1 MIRRAAPATWR
12 RRAGVALATMSA
24 VVMLGSGAGGAASAA
39 AKPSTGL
46 RASLGS
52 STFPGRALILSAPP
66 GVALSAARVHIV
78 ENGRPVSGA
87 VVTPLDDARA
97 GDFGVVVAIDVS
109 DSMAGKSIRKAFSA
123 ARAIAAQRTGR
134 QLFGL
139 ILFAKKARVALPLT
153 TDPSAI
159 QRVLSARPQLRGG
172 TSIYDAMALAAQ
184 QLHDAHVTAGSVILL
199 SDGAD
204 NASTIREPAVAAM
217 ARADHISF
225 DTVGIRSSE
234 FDPHSLSA
242 LARDG
247 GGHFQTADAGQ
258 LPRVFTSLLSG
269 FLDRYAVHYLS
280 NAPRGQRIRVSVSV
294 DGVPGAVDLYYISP
308 PNASGIFGRRSKPK
322 SFWLS
327 RLGLVAVSF
336 GAALLVALGLI
347 AILASG
353 RRRSALRRR
362 VGEFI
367 SEVPDAG
374 PERFGTRAAT
384 RLVRLERW
392 LSRMS
397 WWPRFKEDVEIA
409 GFTRPA
415 AEIVAIDAAGTAG
428 LAVLVGAAVGAP
440 ALSLLMVPLGPLTL
454 RSLVR
459 HRMRKQRRLFADQLA
474 PHLEELASTLRAGH
488 GLVSG
493 LAEMVRSAAEPSRG
507 EWGRVLADE
516 RFGMALD
523 AAMRG
528 LARRMDC
535 SDVEQV
541 ALVASLHHRTGGN
554 MAEVLDRVAEA
565 VRERADLRRELT
577 ALTAQARLSRWV
589 VTALPPGLVGVITLI
604 DPHYMRPLF
613 HGVGIVMLGIAL
625 VLVIIGSLV
634 IRALTEIKV

>member
-12 RRAGVALATMSA
+12 RRAGVALATIGA
-24 VVMLGSGAGGAASAA
+24 VLMLGSGAGGVASAA

-46 RASLGS
+46 HASLGNA
-52 STFPGRALILSAPP
+52 TFPGRALVLSAPP

-109 DSMAGKSIRKAFSA
+109 DSMAGRSIRKAFAA

-139 ILFAKKARVALPLT
+139 ILFAKKARVALRLT

-159 QRVLSARPQLRGG
+159 QHVLDAPPQLMGG
-172 TSIYDAMALAAQ
+172 TSIYDAMALAVQ
-184 QLHDAHVTAGSVILL
+184 QLQDAHVTAGSVILL
-199 SDGAD
+199 SDGGD
-204 NASTIREPAVAAM
+204 NASTIRESAVAAM

-234 FDPHSLSA
+234 FNPRSLSA

-269 FLDRYAVHYLS
+269 LLDRYAVHYLS
-280 NAPRGQRIRVSVSV
+280 NAPRGQRIRASVSV
-294 DGVPGAVDLYYISP
+294 DGVPGAVDVYYTSP
-308 PNASGIFGRRSKPK
+308 ANASRIFASRSKPK
-322 SFWLS
+322 SFWVS
-327 RLGLVAVSF
+327 GLGLVTVSF
-336 GAALLVALGLI
+336 GAALLIALGLI
-347 AILASG
+347 AILAP

-362 VGEFI
+362 VGEFT

-374 PERFGTRAAT
+374 SELLGAPAAPRFVA
-384 RLVRLERW
+384 LERW
-392 LSRMS
+392 LARMS

-415 AEIVAIDAAGTAG
+415 AELVAIDAAGTAG
-428 LAVLVGAAVGAP
+428 LAVLVGAAVGTP
-440 ALSLLMVPLGPLTL
+440 ALSLLMVPLGPLAL

-459 HRMRKQRRLFADQLA
+459 HRLRKQRQLFADQLA
-474 PHLEELASTLRAGH
+474 PHLEELASTMRAGH

-523 AAMRG
+523 AAMRA

-554 MAEVLDRVAEA
+554 MAEVLDRVAEG
-565 VRERADLRRELT
+565 VRERADLRRELN
-577 ALTAQARLSRWV
+577 ALSAQARLSSWV
-589 VTALPPGLVGVITLI
+589 ITALPPGLIGVMLVVN
-604 DPHYMRPLF
+604 PQYMRPLF
-613 HGVGIVMLGIAL
+613 HGTGIVMVAIAV
-625 VLVIIGSLV
+625 VLVIAGSLV
-634 IRALTEIKV
+634 MRALTEIKV